1 MKGNSSPQRAVC
13 ILWHCHQPLYRD
25 ALTGEVVLPWVR
37 LHSARSYADM
47 PERVL
52 EVEGARAVFNLTAVL
67 LEQIDGVRSGRQ
79 DLWETVALRP
89 AEDLDLSER
98 AFCLTHFF
106 HVQGRDLERHEPLRA
121 LKQRLEGLGDA
132 GEAAAGKASVGDLR
146 DLQVWFHLA
155 WCGSALC
162 EEEIVRSLIEKGTGF
177 TESDKAAL
185 HQRMAERV
193 RAVEGAYRTAQAQGA
208 VELST
213 SPYYHPILPLLCD
226 AALSD
231 PAPGASPPL
240 DFSAPLDARIQV
252 VEAIEAHARRW
263 GRPCGG
269 LWPSEGALSSKALRA
284 LAPGPLA
291 WVVTDQ
297 ALLRSVGNRSGAGVP
312 PDGHL
317 TPYRVRTGEGEVAVF
332 FRDTHLSDRIGF
344 EYANWPDAEQA
355 AGDLIG
361 RIDALPAAGRRP
373 DCVTLA
379 LDGENAWGYYPDG
392 GRPFLRALY
401 RGLAAHPRLKMMT
414 FTEVL
419 EGAGG
424 IRALPALE
432 SIGTGSW
439 IYGSLGTWAAHR
451 DQRRAWGFLAQVR
464 ARGGAPDALDGVHLA
479 ESSDWFWWLG
489 NEHRTE
495 LRGTFVRLFS
505 SALRLGCRQRGVREP
520 AGLLDWEAGAGG
532 AVAS

>member
-1 MKGNSSPQRAVC
+1 MKGNASPKRAVC

-25 ALTGEVVLPWVR
+25 ALTDEVVLPWVR
-37 LHSARSYADM
+37 LHAARSYADM

-67 LEQIDGVRSGRQ
+67 LEQIDGARSGRP
-79 DLWETVALRP
+79 DLWETVVLRP
-89 AEDLDLSER
+89 AQDLDLSER
-98 AFCLTHFF
+98 VFCLAHFF
-106 HVQGRDLERHEPLRA
+106 GVQGRDLERHEPLRA
-121 LKQRLEGLGDA
+121 LKRRLEDLGDA
-132 GEAAAGKASVGDLR
+132 GAAAGKAAVGDLR

-155 WCGSALC
+155 WCGSALR
-162 EEEIVRSLIEKGTGF
+162 EEGLVRSLIEKGAGF
-177 TESDKAAL
+177 TESDKEAL
-185 HQRMAERV
+185 HQRMAERL
-193 RAVEGAYRTAQAQGA
+193 RAVEPSYRKAQAQGA

-226 AALSD
+226 AAGAD
-231 PAPGASPPL
+231 PAPGTLPPL
-240 DFSAPLDARIQV
+240 GFPAPADARIQV
-252 VEAIEAHARRW
+252 VAALDAHARRW
-263 GRPCGG
+263 GRPCAG
-269 LWPSEGALSSKALRA
+269 LWPSEGALSPAALRT
-284 LAPGPLA
+284 LVPGPLA

-297 ALLRSVGNRSGAGVP
+297 ALLKPGRDSSGASVP
-312 PDGHL
+312 AGGHL
-317 TPYRVRTGEGEVAVF
+317 TPYRIRTGEGEVALF

-361 RIDALPAAGRRP
+361 RLDVLPAADRQP

-419 EGAGG
+419 ERTGG

-439 IYGSLGTWAAHR
+439 IHGSLGTWAAHP

-464 ARGGAPDALDGVHLA
+464 ARGGVPDALDAIHLA

-495 LRGTFVRLFS
+495 LRGTFVRLFT
-505 SALRLGCRQRGVREP
+505 SALRLGCRQRRIREP
-520 AGLLDWEAGAGG
+520 AGLLDWEAGAGDTRT
-532 AVAS
+532 S